1 MKLKRRKKNKLIKS
15 ILLVIIM
22 TLFILN
28 YIGFKITPRVIEIVK
43 ANISKSVYNYVF
55 YVFSEEVLVNEDL
68 LNIVDL
74 KTNDKDE
81 VVSIDYNFNVAY
93 KYLNEGLTKLYEE
106 LNNFNP
112 KINYY
117 ESHNGVFFIPVGL
130 INNNILLE
138 NLGFRIPCKV
148 NFVNDIEINFKTK
161 VTDYGLNNVLVE
173 LYLVVN
179 VENDLLSPQG
189 HETFKEDYEI
199 VIASKVIMGRIPD
212 YYGGMFEKSSSIV
225 SS

>member
-1 MKLKRRKKNKLIKS
+1 MK
-15 ILLVIIM
+15 
-22 TLFILN
+22 
-28 YIGFKITPRVIEIVK
+28 
-43 ANISKSVYNYVF
+43 
-55 YVFSEEVLVNEDL
+55 
-68 LNIVDL
+68 
-74 KTNDKDE
+74 
-81 VVSIDYNFNVAY
+81 
-93 KYLNEGLTKLYEE
+93 
-106 LNNFNP
+106 
-112 KINYY
+112 
-117 ESHNGVFFIPVGL
+117 VGL